1 MQEICEQNN
10 LPAVYLIDSGG
21 AFLPLQSEIFV
32 EGGKSFY
39 NEAIMNSKGI
49 PQVRVLFE
57 ISQIDSE
64 LSLYF
69 NLEHNSKSNCSPWT
83 LFLELF
89 YMSFFICIRQNFN

>member
-64 LSLYF
+64 LSLF
-69 NLEHNSKSNCSPWT
+69 QSRT
-83 LFLELF
+83 
-89 YMSFFICIRQNFN
+89 